1 MYTISVGFQKG
12 GVGKTSLTLALSAY
26 LKNIGKR
33 VLVVDLD
40 SQGNTTSTLRG
51 SKEGATI
58 ADVLSG
64 SVAAK
69 EAIIPA
75 NVDLIAGNIR
85 LNTDDPIS
93 EGDFTALK
101 KALSPLKKLY
111 DYCVI
116 DIGPAMGLLMTN
128 ALAASDGVL
137 IPLQADIYSIE
148 DLGLF
153 IQTING
159 IKASLNKKLT
169 ALGIVVNAYESR
181 GVLNQQALD
190 LIIKEAAENNIR
202 VFSPIRKAIVVKEAQ
217 ALKQPDIFSYAPANS
232 KVIQDYKAAFDS
244 VLEVIENG

>member
-26 LKNIGKR
+26 LKNLGKK

-58 ADVLSG
+58 ADVLAG
-64 SVAAK
+64 DIPAK

-75 NVDLIAGNIR
+75 NVDLIAGNMK
-85 LNTDDPIS
+85 LNTGNPIA

-101 KALSPLKKLY
+101 KALAPLQKKY

-116 DIGPAMGLLMTN
+116 DVGPAMGLLMTN
-128 ALAASDGVL
+128 ALTASDGVL
-137 IPLQADIYSIE
+137 IPLQADIYSID

-153 IQTING
+153 AQTING
-159 IKASLNKKLT
+159 VKANLNKKLS
-169 ALGIVVNAYESR
+169 ALGIVINAYESR
-181 GVLNQQALD
+181 GVLNQQALE
-190 LIIKEAAENNIR
+190 LIQKEAKAHKLR
-202 VFSPIRKAIVVKEAQ
+202 VFSPIRKAIVVREAQ
-217 ALKQPDIFSYAPANS
+217 ALREADIFSYAPSNS
-232 KVIQDYKAAFDS
+232 KVLQDYKTVFTE
-244 VLEVIENG
+244 LMEVIG